1 MKTTLNIPDELIEKA
16 RLASGKRTKTETV
29 VTALEELIRKK
40 KLENVLDKAGKLDFD
55 DWEKG
60 RHAR

>member
-16 RLASGKRTKTETV
+16 RRVSGKKTKTETV
-29 VTALEELIRKK
+29 VTALEELVRKK
-40 KLENVLDKAGKLDFD
+40 KLEKVLNQAGKLKFN
-55 DWEKG
+55 EGKKA